1 MSANRYKIGLIGEES
16 DIRAFRALG
25 LDLFPVADP
34 AEVGGILPRLIKS
47 REYGIILITE
57 AVGEAARGIVEE
69 AAGQALPS
77 LVFIPGSQGSRG
89 FARERLRKIVERA
102 VGVDILAGKEGR

>member
-1 MSANRYKIGLIGEES
+1 MSTLKIGLIGEEQ
-16 DIRAFRALG
+16 DIRAFRTLG

-34 AEVGGILPRLIKS
+34 KETGTILPRLIKS

-57 AVGEAARGIVEE
+57 AAGEAARAIVEE
-69 AAGQALPS
+69 AAGQPLPS

-89 FARERLRKIVERA
+89 FARQRLRRIIERA